1 MKLLIAFQEPLKNAL
16 NEGINNYFPQVDRED
31 FQTPY
36 IKHTGDTQS
45 SLRCGVAIILNCMHK
60 GNAIKFFREVL
71 WPSQGRVEVV
81 YIKNSQ

>member
-45 SLRCGVAIILNCMHK
+45 SLTMWSCNHTQLYA
-60 GNAIKFFREVL
+60 
-71 WPSQGRVEVV
+71 
-81 YIKNSQ
+81 